1 MATVKSSQITATD
14 LDFDDIASNIKTYL
28 KGQDKFKDYDFEG
41 ANLGVLIDMLAYA
54 GHVSGLNT
62 NIAASELFLDSA
74 QIRKNVVSRA
84 KDLGFIPAS
93 EKCSAA
99 QLEVKMSNIRN
110 ADQTIPT
117 ANDMTMPRGHNFQTI
132 FDGVTYNFV
141 NTTSVVPT
149 RDGMDFLYPTVDV
162 IQGQYITDS
171 FIFDSQIKNSK
182 YVLSNSRVDRS
193 RLEVSVVSNGVSSK
207 YALSTEVSTITS
219 SSRVFYAQEN
229 EEGFIEIYFGDGVLG
244 IDLKDGDQINA
255 TYVTVDITH
264 ADGAKNFS
272 MSDSINGFTQASIT
286 TLANATGGAE
296 KESIESIKFKATKFY
311 TSQNRLVTLNDYK
324 AKVSEYYPNA
334 DAVAVW
340 GGEDNDPPQYGKV
353 FISLKPQN
361 SDYLSESEKTD
372 VKNKLNQIN
381 MMTVRPEIVDAE
393 IVKILLTSTFKY
405 NKNDTT
411 LSKGELET
419 LVRNTIINFDNN
431 NLNNFDSIFRHSNLV
446 KSIDDCHES
455 VLSNIT
461 NVRLRK
467 NQKITLN
474 KSEGLI
480 INFGNGFY
488 HPNDGYNKASGGI
501 LTTTG
506 FKVDGDTVNTYYFDD
521 DGSGVIRR
529 YSLNASGVRVFAD
542 QAAGTIDY
550 TNGKISID
558 AIKFTSTV
566 NNDTSIDF
574 TILPVSDDVVAIRGS
589 LIDISIDDINV
600 KGEVDTISSGE
611 SSAGVGYNSTSSS
624 SY

>member
-1 MATVKSSQITATD
+1 MATVKSSQIEATD
-14 LDFDDIASNIKTYL
+14 LDFEDIADNIKTYL
-28 KGQDKFKDYDFEG
+28 KGQTTFKDYNFEG

-54 GHVSGLNT
+54 SHISGLNT

-84 KDLGFIPAS
+84 KDLGFVPAS
-93 EKCSAA
+93 EKASAA
-99 QLEVKMSNIRN
+99 QLEIKMTDIKSP
-110 ADQTIPT
+110 DGTIPT
-117 ANDMTMPRGHNFQTI
+117 AMDMTMSRGHNFSTL

-141 NTTSVVPT
+141 NTTSIVPT
-149 RDGMDFLYPTVDV
+149 RDGTTFSFPSVDIV
-162 IQGQYITDS
+162 QGQYVTDS
-171 FIFDSQIKNSK
+171 FIYDSQIKNSK
-182 YVLSNSRVDRS
+182 FVLSNARIDRS
-193 RLEVSVVSNGVSSK
+193 KLEVKVDSGGTVNT
-207 YALSTEVSTITS
+207 YALSTDVSTITS

-255 TYVTVDITH
+255 TYIVVDGVH
-264 ADGAKNFS
+264 ADGAKLFS
-272 MSDSINGFTQASIT
+272 MSDSVNGFEQSTIT
-286 TLANATGGAE
+286 TLSNASGGSE

-361 SDYLSESEKTD
+361 SDYLSEAEKTD
-372 VKNKLNQIN
+372 VKNKLNQLN

-393 IVKILLTSTFKY
+393 IVKILLTTVFKY

-411 LSKGELET
+411 LSKGELES
-419 LVRNTIINFDNN
+419 LIRNTIVNFDNT

-446 KSIDDCHES
+446 KTIDDCHES

-467 NQKITLN
+467 KQQITLN
-474 KSEGLI
+474 KSEGLTI
-480 INFGNGFY
+480 KFGNGFY

-542 QAAGTIDY
+542 QSAGTIDY

-574 TILPVSDDVVAIRGS
+574 TVLPISDDVVAIRGS
-589 LIDISIDDINV
+589 LIDISIDDISV

>member
-1 MATVKSSQITATD
+1 MATVKSSQINATD
-14 LDFDDIASNIKTYL
+14 LDFEEIADNIKTYL
-28 KGQDKFKDYDFEG
+28 KGQDKFKDYNFEG
-41 ANLGVLIDMLAYA
+41 ANLGVLVDMLAYA
-54 GHVSGLNT
+54 GHISGLNT

-93 EKCSAA
+93 EKASAA
-99 QLEVKMSNIRN
+99 QIEVKMNEVRN
-110 ADQTIPT
+110 ADGTTPT
-117 ANDMTMPRGHNFQTI
+117 SNEMIMPRGHNFNTN
-132 FDGVTYNFV
+132 FDGVSYNYV
-141 NTTSVVPT
+141 CVSSVVPT
-149 RDGMDFLYPTVDV
+149 RDGNTFTFSNVDIV
-162 IQGQYITDS
+162 QGQYITDS
-171 FIFDSQIKNSK
+171 FIFDSQIKNAK
-182 YVLSNSRVDRS
+182 FVLSNSRVDRS
-193 RLEVSVVSNGVSSK
+193 KLQVEVNSGGTVNT
-207 YALSTEVSTITS
+207 YALSTDVSTITS

-229 EEGFIEIYFGDGVLG
+229 EEGFVEIYFGDGVLG
-244 IDLKDGDQINA
+244 IDLKDGDQISA
-255 TYVTVDITH
+255 TYVVVDPIH
-264 ADGAKNFS
+264 ADGAKIFG
-272 MSDSINGFTQASIT
+272 MSNSINGFSQATIT
-286 TLANATGGAE
+286 TLSNSTGGAE
-296 KESIESIKFKATKFY
+296 KEDIESIKFKATKFY

-361 SDYLSESEKTD
+361 SDYLSEAEKTD
-372 VKNKLNQIN
+372 VKNKLNQLN

-393 IVKILLTSTFKY
+393 IVKILLSTTFKY
-405 NKNDTT
+405 NKNETT

-419 LVRNTIINFDNN
+419 LVRNTMINFDNT
-431 NLNNFDSIFRHSNLV
+431 NLNNFDSIFRHSNIV
-446 KSIDDCHES
+446 KTIDDCHES
-455 VLSNIT
+455 ILSNIT

-467 NQKITLN
+467 RQKVNLD

-488 HPNDGYNKASGGI
+488 HPNEGYNKASGGI

-506 FKVDGDTVNTYYFDD
+506 FKVFGDTVNTYYFDD

-566 NNDTSIDF
+566 NSDTSIDF

-589 LIDISIDDINV
+589 LIDISIDDISV